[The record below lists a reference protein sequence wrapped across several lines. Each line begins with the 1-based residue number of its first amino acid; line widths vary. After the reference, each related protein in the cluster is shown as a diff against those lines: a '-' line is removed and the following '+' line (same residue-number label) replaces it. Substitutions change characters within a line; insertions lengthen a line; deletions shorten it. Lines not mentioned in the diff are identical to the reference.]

1 MSAYKNIINKFK
13 NKNILVVGDLILD
26 QHIRGHVSR
35 ISPEAPVPIV
45 LQEGAPSY
53 APGGAANVANNL
65 RTLGAQVAL
74 VGRIGDDRE
83 GEVFLNELRR
93 RKISTR
99 AVILDQKMP
108 TILKTRVVAQHQQV
122 LRVDREKVDQC
133 SSGLITKILSFIHN
147 NINVFDAIIISDYG
161 KGMITAPLLQD
172 VCDLAKRKKK
182 IIAVDPKDDHF
193 GYYREVTVI
202 TPNKKET
209 ENAIRNLLITQP
221 DWRELSL
228 NMDRLLTQEDVI
240 KAGEQLLK
248 FLRLESLVITLGEHG
263 MCLFEDGKK
272 PVHIHTRAKEVFDV
286 TGAGDTVISVFTLS
300 LATGAS
306 KLQSADLANYA
317 ASVVVGKMG
326 TATVT
331 RDELLEAIREEKTE
345 HT

>member
-1 MSAYKNIINKFK
+1 MSVYKSIINKFRK
-13 NKNILVVGDLILD
+13 KNILVVGDLILD

-45 LQEGAPSY
+45 LQEGAAAY

-74 VGRIGDDRE
+74 VGRIGTDPE
-83 GEVFLNELRR
+83 GEIFLNELRK
-93 RKISTR
+93 RKISSR
-99 AVILDQKMP
+99 AVVIDEKMP
-108 TILKTRVVAQHQQV
+108 TILKTRVAAHHQQV
-122 LRVDREKVDQC
+122 LRLDREKIDQC
-133 SSGLITKILSFIHN
+133 SSTLTSKILNFIHN
-147 NINVFDAIIISDYG
+147 NINIFDAVIISDYG
-161 KGMITAPLLQD
+161 KGMITASLLQD

-182 IIAVDPKDDHF
+182 IITVDPKDDHF
-193 GYYREVTVI
+193 GYYREVTAI

-221 DWRELSL
+221 DWRELSF
-228 NMDRLLTQEDVI
+228 NTDRLLTNEDVM

-248 FLRLESLVITLGEHG
+248 FLRLESLLITLGEQG
-263 MCLFEDGKK
+263 MLLFEYGKK
-272 PVHIHTRAKEVFDV
+272 PVHIHTKAKEVFDV

-300 LATGAS
+300 LAAGAS

-317 ASVVVGKMG
+317 AGVVVGKMG

-331 RDELLEAIREEKTE
+331 RDELLAAIREEKTE

>member
-1 MSAYKNIINKFK
+1 
-13 NKNILVVGDLILD
+13 
-26 QHIRGHVSR
+26 
-35 ISPEAPVPIV
+35 
-45 LQEGAPSY
+45 
-53 APGGAANVANNL
+53 
-65 RTLGAQVAL
+65 
-74 VGRIGDDRE
+74 
-83 GEVFLNELRR
+83 
-93 RKISTR
+93 
-99 AVILDQKMP
+99 
-108 TILKTRVVAQHQQV
+108 
-122 LRVDREKVDQC
+122 
-133 SSGLITKILSFIHN
+133 
-147 NINVFDAIIISDYG
+147 
-161 KGMITAPLLQD
+161 
-172 VCDLAKRKKK
+172 
-182 IIAVDPKDDHF
+182 
-193 GYYREVTVI
+193 
-202 TPNKKET
+202 
-209 ENAIRNLLITQP
+209 
-221 DWRELSL
+221 
-228 NMDRLLTQEDVI
+228 MDRLLTQEDVI